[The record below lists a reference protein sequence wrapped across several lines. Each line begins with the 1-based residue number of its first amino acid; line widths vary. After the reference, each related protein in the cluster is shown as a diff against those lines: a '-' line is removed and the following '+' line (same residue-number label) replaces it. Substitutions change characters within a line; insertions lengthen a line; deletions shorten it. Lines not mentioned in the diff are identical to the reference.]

1 MRPGIGLRA
10 AWTSALFLT
19 VSGPLFA
26 AVTEPGEAAGE
37 HEADTWMGIPR
48 WIILTLNLVVF
59 FGILIYFA
67 GPAVAEF
74 LQGKQEEVDTAL
86 REAERQRAEAERMSD
101 QLKEKIEDLR
111 AEMADLRSRAERE
124 GRRERE
130 EILRE
135 AARERERVKEQTK
148 HEISHRLDQA
158 REELTRHA
166 VALASDLAERK
177 LSSELTE
184 DDKKR
189 LFERN
194 LVRLEQK

>member
-1 MRPGIGLRA
+1 MSRGLRLRT
-10 AWTSALFLT
+10 AWTSAFVLT
-19 VSGPLFA
+19 VSSPLFA
-26 AVTEPGEAAGE
+26 AVTEHGEASGE
-37 HEADTWMGIPR
+37 HEADTWLGIPR

-86 REAERQRAEAERMSD
+86 QEAERQRLEAEQMSEE
-101 QLKEKIEDLR
+101 LKAEIATLR
-111 AEMADLRSRAERE
+111 AEVSELRARAERE
-124 GRRERE
+124 GERERE

-135 AARERERVKEQTK
+135 AARERERVKEQTRN
-148 HEISHRLDQA
+148 EVAHRLDEA
-158 REELTRHA
+158 RDELTRHA

-177 LSSELTE
+177 LASEITE
-184 DDKKR
+184 QDKRR